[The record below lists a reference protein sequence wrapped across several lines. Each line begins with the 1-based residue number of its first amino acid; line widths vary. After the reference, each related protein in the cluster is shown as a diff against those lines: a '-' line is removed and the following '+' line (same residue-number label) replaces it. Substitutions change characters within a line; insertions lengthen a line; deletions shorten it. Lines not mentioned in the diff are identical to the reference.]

1 MRVAPGE
8 SLEQAIAQ
16 ARTAPKP
23 ATIELRGGMYFL
35 DKPIVLGPQDSGL
48 TLAAYRDEKPVL
60 SGGRRI
66 TGWRLGADQVW
77 TAAVTGDF
85 RELWV
90 NGRRAA
96 RARYPS
102 QGYLAVAEVLDAPP
116 AEKWMEG
123 QARFRFKEGDL
134 KAWASVT
141 DAEVVV
147 MNRWVESRLPVIGVD
162 ESEKIVTFGK
172 RSVFALDK
180 GDLYYVENVREALAP
195 GMWYPRPEPW
205 LG

>member
-1 MRVAPGE
+1 MKLCLALLVLTAAGAQAAETLRVAPGE

-23 ATIELRGGMYFL
+23 VAIELRGGMYFL
-35 DKPIVLGPQDSGL
+35 DKPMVLGPQDSGL
-48 TLAAYRDEKPVL
+48 TLAAFGDEKPIL

-77 TAAVTGDF
+77 TAAAAGDF

-102 QGYLAVAEVLDAPP
+102 Q
-116 AEKWMEG
+116 
-123 QARFRFKEGDL
+123 
-134 KAWASVT
+134 
-141 DAEVVV
+141 
-147 MNRWVESRLPVIGVD
+147 RLPVRR
-162 ESEKIVTFGK
+162 
-172 RSVFALDK
+172 RSARCAAGRQMGRGSDALPFQ
-180 GDLYYVENVREALAP
+180 GR
-195 GMWYPRPEPW
+195 RPESVA
-205 LG
+205 LGYGRGGGGDEPVG